1 VFKVG
6 IYRQN
11 RKDRAIAASSAGNF
25 RANCCY
31 QARNSQFSDKKT
43 RTQMNKLAL
52 TAAGLALL
60 SLAACGRGDQD
71 RLDEA
76 QVNQAQQENLDQL
89 ANDAANLATETEALE
104 SQAEQL
110 NQRARELQDSAG
122 AQTEYDENIAGM

>member
-1 VFKVG
+1 
-6 IYRQN
+6 
-11 RKDRAIAASSAGNF
+11 
-25 RANCCY
+25 
-31 QARNSQFSDKKT
+31 
-43 RTQMNKLAL
+43 MNKLAL